1 MTFYHEAAL
10 IREGK
15 YVKRIDL
22 GFTDAEPT
30 VVFDPQDINAFLP
43 STHWPALPRLCP
55 DLLHLTLAAQCVN
68 GENKSNDHTVSHNS
82 TSFRFRKIEEREM
95 AHL

>member
-15 YVKRIDL
+15 YVKRID
-22 GFTDAEPT
+22 

-55 DLLHLTLAAQCVN
+55 DLLHLTLAAPCVN
-68 GENKSNDHTVSHNS
+68 GDN
-82 TSFRFRKIEEREM
+82 
-95 AHL
+95 

>member
-68 GENKSNDHTVSHNS
+68 GENKSNDHTVSHNPD
-82 TSFRFRKIEEREM
+82 FAQRGARRKQRQG
-95 AHL
+95 

>member
-15 YVKRIDL
+15 YVKRID
-22 GFTDAEPT
+22 
-30 VVFDPQDINAFLP
+30 VVFDPQYINAFLP